1 MISLCFLGLSLV
13 YSIFLNVLF
22 FCKKH
27 IITKETVLYS
37 YMLIANLIGIILEI
51 SCILTMNYIGTE
63 SVITYFVNKM
73 FLAYLIMF
81 LDFFSIYVMNIVSY
95 SNEEK
100 GESLYKKS
108 KLIISILCTISI
120 LFMLVSPLELYIKNG
135 ITYSYGLSA
144 NIVYI
149 VSTACTIL
157 CIIAMI
163 KNFKN
168 IKKKKYVSLF
178 AFVLGGITTAFIQK
192 LNPALTIT
200 TSMETFLM
208 LVMYNTIENPDLKMI
223 QELNI
228 AKGEAEKANQA
239 KSEFLA
245 NMSHEIR
252 TPLNAITGFSQALA
266 EEEGMPEA
274 AKDDI
279 KDIIMAS
286 NTLLE
291 IVNGVLD
298 ISKIE
303 ANKIEIVNQIYDP
316 REVFEELKPL
326 TKVRIGEKPI
336 EFRTYIDS
344 TIPKYLYGDSVRIK
358 QVVLNVLTNAAKYT
372 NEGYI
377 DFKVS
382 SVIKNDVCRLIIAV
396 EDTGKGIK
404 PEQINKLFDK
414 FDRLDEEENITIE
427 GTGLGLAITKRLIEL
442 MKGNITVQS
451 VYGKGSKFTI
461 YIDQRIVSEEEYM
474 KNRKESVTVENIEV
488 LDSTPQEKRKILV
501 VDDNKLNLKVA
512 TKLLEKYNLDITTV
526 TSGEECLASVEVNR
540 YDLILLDDMMPHM
553 NGKET
558 LAKLK
563 EMPEL
568 KTPVIALTANALS
581 GMKEEYLKL
590 GFNDYLAK
598 PIEKLELERVL
609 TKYLGISYGGR

>member
-1 MISLCFLGLSLV
+1 MGIMWVQVTSLIYMTILLILYFSAKRIESEETSIYKKIMISNEIGLIIELLCFITVQHINNLP
-13 YSIFLNVLF
+13 FLNFLSTHLLLIYYLIYILLF
-22 FCKKH
+22 TMYLLF
-27 IITKETVLYS
+27 ITKKTTPSEKFKKNTTIFCSIYFAIT
-37 YMLIANLIGIILEI
+37 ML
-51 SCILTMNYIGTE
+51 
-63 SVITYFVNKM
+63 
-73 FLAYLIMF
+73 LIMVMPMYYHTENE
-81 LDFFSIYVMNIVSY
+81 IY
-95 SNEEK
+95 
-100 GESLYKKS
+100 
-108 KLIISILCTISI
+108 
-120 LFMLVSPLELYIKNG
+120 
-135 ITYSYGLSA
+135 YSYGPSVNVMFIAYTLL
-144 NIVYI
+144 IVIWVVCI
-149 VSTACTIL
+149 VINFNNLKRKKMLPIIIL
-157 CIIAMI
+157 I
-163 KNFKN
+163 
-168 IKKKKYVSLF
+168 
-178 AFVLGGITTAFIQK
+178 VLGTLVGIIQK
-192 LNPALTIT
+192 LHPELLLMTAADTIV
-200 TSMETFLM
+200 TFI
-208 LVMYNTIENPDLKMI
+208 MYFTIENPDLKMI

-526 TSGEECLASVEVNR
+526 TSGAECLASVEVNK